1 MPLPK
6 PQAALLFN
14 NYFDNDSLSLLKQP
28 LDIELILAGAYYNFV
43 KGEGKELESKLDKK
57 VPLPGSVSGS
67 GYKAFFKIPNNGG
80 HIPVQI
86 YSKSDFVEITT
97 DNINVADLFSEFK
110 VTSEKTEGNKEITI
124 INISGN
130 LYAALDAVFSD
141 GDEKLAVPF
150 VAGKDESAIIQA
162 EEPTNQGIPTGELG
176 NLPAGAGQSD
186 SSMTGGLESVQGT
199 NIGQIF
205 NDSTGV
211 GAGAPGYN
219 PMNDSGGTQ
228 PIPTLPEL
236 SGTGDEP

>member
-6 PQAALLFN
+6 PKAALLFN

-28 LDIELILAGAYYNFV
+28 LDIELILAGAYYNFL

-110 VTSEKTEGNKEITI
+110 VTSEKTEGNKKITI

-130 LYAALDAVFSD
+130 LYAALDAVFSV
-141 GDEKLAVPF
+141 GGEKLAVPF
-150 VAGKDESAIIQA
+150 IAGEDVFANIQPEQKTDQGVPVAEI
-162 EEPTNQGIPTGELG
+162 G

-219 PMNDSGGTQ
+219 PMSDPGGTQ
-228 PIPTLPEL
+228 QPSTPPEL
-236 SGTGDEP
+236 PGQGSNS

>member
-43 KGEGKELESKLDKK
+43 KGEGKELESKLAKK
-57 VPLPGSVSGS
+57 VPLPGSVSDS
-67 GYKAFFKIPNNGG
+67 GHKASFQIPNNGG

-97 DNINVADLFSEFK
+97 DNVNVADLFSEFK
-110 VTSEKTEGNKEITI
+110 VTSEKTEGNKETTI

-130 LYAALDAVFSD
+130 LYAALDAVFSV
-141 GDEKLAVPF
+141 GGEKLSVPF
-150 VAGKDESAIIQA
+150 VAGQDESAAIQA
-162 EEPTNQGIPTGELG
+162 EELTNQGLPIGELG
-176 NLPAGAGQSD
+176 NLIAGAGQSN
-186 SSMTGGLESVQGT
+186 SSMTGVLLNTEGVDPGKVLT
-199 NIGQIF
+199 
-205 NDSTGV
+205 STSEAAGGV
-211 GAGAPGYN
+211 SGN

>member
-110 VTSEKTEGNKEITI
+110 VTSEKTEGNKETTTTI

-130 LYAALDAVFSD
+130 LYAALDAVFSV
-141 GDEKLAVPF
+141 GGEKLAVPF
-150 VAGKDESAIIQA
+150 VAGQDESAAIQA

-176 NLPAGAGQSD
+176 NLIAGAGQSN
-186 SSMTGGLESVQGT
+186 SSMTGVLLNTEGVDPGMVITSTSEAVGGVQEE
-199 NIGQIF
+199 
-205 NDSTGV
+205 
-211 GAGAPGYN
+211 
-219 PMNDSGGTQ
+219 GTQ
-228 PIPTLPEL
+228 QPPTPPGLP
-236 SGTGDEP
+236 GTGDEP